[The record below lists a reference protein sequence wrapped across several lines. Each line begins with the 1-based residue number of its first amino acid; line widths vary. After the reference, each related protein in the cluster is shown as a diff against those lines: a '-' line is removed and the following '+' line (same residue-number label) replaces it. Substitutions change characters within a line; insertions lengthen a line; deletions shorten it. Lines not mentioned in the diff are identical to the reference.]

1 MLLQFHSRLE
11 DSLSGDATCK
21 GVEVVLLNADRF
33 FESHECEQVGLG
45 GDEAWCAL
53 VRVLR
58 RDVTCDGATF
68 DDGEVAILSQNEKR
82 TSFEN

>member
-58 RDVTCDGATF
+58 RDVARNGTALV
-68 DDGEVAILSQNEKR
+68 DDKVAILQ
-82 TSFEN
+82 